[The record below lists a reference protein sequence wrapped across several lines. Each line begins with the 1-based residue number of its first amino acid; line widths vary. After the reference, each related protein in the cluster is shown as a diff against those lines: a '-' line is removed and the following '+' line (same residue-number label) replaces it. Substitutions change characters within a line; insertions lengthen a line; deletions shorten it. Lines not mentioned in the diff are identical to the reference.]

1 MDHGIAKYQFRDVL
15 GLKRAPYCHFLLRH
29 LNITSQEIVHNLSK
43 LNTPLRN
50 FLSIS
55 QQGDHKYFGKKMA
68 LNQKIEQMSFV
79 MKFDDIDDVNFI
91 KDIEDMK

>member
-29 LNITSQEIVHNLSK
+29 LNITSQEIVDHLSK
-43 LNTPLRN
+43 LNTPLRT
-50 FLSIS
+50 FLNYQSARRS
-55 QQGDHKYFGKKMA
+55 QKFWQKDGIDS
-68 LNQKIEQMSFV
+68 KIEQKSFV
-79 MKFDDIDDVNFI
+79 MKLDDIDYVNFI